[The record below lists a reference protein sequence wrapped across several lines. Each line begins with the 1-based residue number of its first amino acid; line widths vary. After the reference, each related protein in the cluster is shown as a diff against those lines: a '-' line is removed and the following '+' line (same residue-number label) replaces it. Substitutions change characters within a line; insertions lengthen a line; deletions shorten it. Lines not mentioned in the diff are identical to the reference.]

1 MPKVSDRSDIGN
13 RGYFADLVAGPCVA
27 VSARRAACLVQQ
39 APAGWL
45 RPSGDRGITLAN
57 CLLDHF
63 LMHA

>member
-27 VSARRAACLVQQ
+27 VSARRAAWLVQQ